1 VGREEKKR
9 KDRERKRKREQEK
22 DTRYIEK
29 KKEGAMTAT
38 CSQGKFLEAVKKFH
52 CCPFS
57 RVVFMSQFAF
67 FILLFLFLFLF
78 LFG

>member
-9 KDRERKRKREQEK
+9 KDREREREK

-78 LFG
+78 G